1 MAIDDDTGR
10 EVRDYEHSS
19 FDALRVVVAT
29 AATGVITLVTRYLG
43 SGAEGFEAQLSQLL
57 SAPVGWVQAAVDVML
72 VATVLL
78 SVIAVLLIPLVAR
91 RLRQIGYV
99 VAAMVLGGIVIAV
112 LGDWIGLRVV
122 HVGPDPTTEAL
133 ARTFALDVAA
143 TAQLVATF
151 VVTAPFVGTRWRRL
165 GVGIVAAVF
174 VMQLAVVSGE
184 ATHALLALS
193 AGYAV
198 GSAVLVLF
206 GRPTRT
212 PRPADIIAALHAGGA
227 DVDVLTAVGPGPHG
241 TATFHA
247 DAEGRCGSDTPQIGR
262 DRSDARLFV
271 QVLGTDQL
279 AADLMRRAYR
289 AVRFRDPGDDR
300 PFTSV
305 RRSVE
310 HEALV
315 SYQARDVGVRT
326 PRLRSLAAVGDDSF
340 LIAFDRI
347 DGVTLDCLE
356 QDRRTDDL
364 LRELWRQIRVLREHR
379 IAHRDL
385 RPANVLV
392 DDDDRPWIVGL
403 WRAEIA
409 SSDAQL
415 RADLA
420 QALTALSLEVGVD
433 RSVATAVEVLG
444 ADVVA
449 SALGRLQAI
458 VLSRGTR
465 RRVRERPELLD
476 DLRAEIER
484 RCGVD
489 AAPLEPITRL
499 GPRQLFTVVMLVAVV
514 YFLVPQFADLPGI
527 VEQVRDANWIWAIP
541 AVLASIGTYLAAS
554 VALIGVTPGSLPYW
568 RTAAAQLAT
577 AFTSTVAPAG
587 TGSMALNVR
596 YLQRQ
601 GVDGAVATSS
611 VGLMVV
617 DGLVG
622 HVALIAIFL
631 VWAGRQAFGPVE
643 LPSPRAL
650 LIGVGVVVVIA
661 AATLLVPSTRQMVR
675 TRLLPTLARAAGG
688 LAEVLTT
695 PSKVALMLTGSTLTT
710 FSYLLAF
717 AASAEAFDIRIKF
730 ATLGA
735 VYLVGSAIATIA
747 PTPGG
752 IGATEAALI
761 GSLVAVGIDNQQ
773 AVPAVFFFRLITFW
787 IPILPGWISFTWLR
801 RTDRL

>member
-1 MAIDDDTGR
+1 MATDDDTATGRSDDPFR
-10 EVRDYEHSS
+10 EVADYERSS
-19 FDALRVVVAT
+19 FDALRVVIATVAV
-29 AATGVITLVTRYLG
+29 AIVTLVTRYLG
-43 SGAEGFEAQLSQLL
+43 AGADGFEEQLSRLL
-57 SAPVGWVQAAVDVML
+57 SAPIGWVQAAVDVLL

-78 SVIAVLLIPLVAR
+78 SVIAVLLIPLVTR
-91 RLRQIGYV
+91 RIRQLGYV
-99 VAAMVLGGIVIAV
+99 LAAMVLGGIAIAV
-112 LGDWIGLRVV
+112 LGSWIGLRVV

-143 TAQLVATF
+143 TAQLVSTF
-151 VVTAPFVGTRWRRL
+151 VVTAPFVGPRWRRL

-193 AGYAV
+193 VGYSV
-198 GSAVLVLF
+198 GSAVLLLF

-212 PRPADIIAALHAGGA
+212 PRPADILAALSTGGV

-247 DAEGRCGSDTPQIGR
+247 DGDDGD
-262 DRSDARLFV
+262 RLFV

-289 AVRFRDPGDDR
+289 ALRFRDPGDDR

-310 HEALV
+310 HDALV

-326 PRLRSLAAVGDDSF
+326 PRLRCLASVGEDSF
-340 LIAFDRI
+340 LIAFDRV
-347 DGVTLDCLE
+347 DGETLDRVE
-356 QDRRTDDL
+356 PRRRTDDL
-364 LRELWRQIRVLREHR
+364 LRCVWEQVRLLREHR

-385 RPANVLV
+385 RTANVLV
-392 DDDDRPWIVGL
+392 DEASRPWIVGL

-420 QALTALSLEVGVD
+420 QVLTALALEVGVV
-433 RSVATAVEVLG
+433 RSVGTAVEVLG
-444 ADVVA
+444 ADAVA
-449 SALGRLQAI
+449 AALGRLQPI

-465 RRVRERPELLD
+465 HRLREHPDLLD
-476 DLRAEIER
+476 ELRSEIER
-484 RCGVD
+484 RCEVD
-489 AAPLEPITRL
+489 ATPLEPITRL

-527 VEQVRDANWIWAIP
+527 LDQVRDADWVWAVP
-541 AVLASIGTYLAAS
+541 AVLASVGTYLAAAI
-554 VALIGVTPGSLPYW
+554 ALTGATPGRLPFW
-568 RTAAAQLAT
+568 RTATAQLAT

-617 DGLVG
+617 NGLVG
-622 HVALIAIFL
+622 HVALIAIFF

-643 LPSPRAL
+643 LPSPLAL
-650 LIGVGVVVVIA
+650 LIGAGVVVAIA
-661 AATLLVPSTRQMVR
+661 ALTLLVPSTRQLVR
-675 TRLLPTLARAAGG
+675 TRLLPTLARAASG
-688 LAEVLTT
+688 LREVLTT
-695 PSKVALMLTGSTLTT
+695 PSKVALMLTGSTFTT
-710 FSYLLAF
+710 FAYLLAF
-717 AASAEAFDIRIKF
+717 AASAEAFDIRVRF

-787 IPILPGWISFTWLR
+787 LPILPGWISFTWLR